1 MMERR
6 QFEQLVAEAL
16 HALPQEFQERL
27 DNIEVVVED
36 EPTVEQLAENGP
48 ESADSLLGLY
58 EGVPLT
64 ERSAHYGLVLPDKI
78 SIFKRAIEK
87 ACRSDTEIKAE
98 IRSVVRHEIAHY
110 FGFDDKH
117 LDELGK

>member
-1 MMERR
+1 MEQR
-6 QFEQLVAEAL
+6 QFEQLVAEAF

-36 EPTVEQLAENGP
+36 EPTAEQLAENGL

-64 ERSAHYGLVLPDKI
+64 ERSAHYGLVLPDRI
-78 SIFKRAIEK
+78 IIFKRVIEK
-87 ACRSDTEIKAE
+87 ACWSDTKIKAE
-98 IRSVVRHEIAHY
+98 IQSVVRHEIAHY

-117 LDELGK
+117 LDKLGK